1 MNSPVVAIPTRHP
14 DEPGTIP
21 AGIRVLAGALAI
33 PRPTPERWQQIGEDL
48 TVGDEPMRRL
58 VDWMS
63 ATGSKQARPIFEQI
77 LTGGLASVPDAPEPL
92 REFFGE
98 FEPIPDWVEMGRVRR
113 GQRALCRGGADGTY
127 IARDVS
133 FLGGYQFSSFNKTL
147 LRTGVL
153 EKGSNKRFA
162 ETLQWALDVS
172 GEGGL
177 EPLGVGY
184 QATIR
189 VRLIHEYVRRHVA
202 AQPDWRADEWGLP
215 VNQTDM
221 AATLVGAL
229 IAPPVGG
236 LGLGIVLSPS
246 ELEDIAHLT
255 RYVGWLMG
263 IRDDWLPDG
272 FRDAVR
278 ILYQTLGAL
287 SAPDEST
294 RQLAMPMADDPLE
307 WNFRVMSR
315 VRRRIARSQHL
326 SVTGSFLGPRTMRK
340 LGLPAF
346 VLPWYPLVRM
356 PVNLLRSAAALVLP
370 GGLDRAALRGRREQE
385 AFMRTMMGADDTAI
399 GTSAHVMRVA

>member
-14 DEPGTIP
+14 DTPGAIP
-21 AGIRVLAGALAI
+21 ASIRILAAALGIGK
-33 PRPTPERWQQIGEDL
+33 PTPQRWRQIGADL
-48 TVGDEPMRRL
+48 TAGDEPMQRL
-58 VDWMS
+58 VEWMS
-63 ATGSKQARPIFEQI
+63 ETGSKETRPIFDRI
-77 LTGGLASVPDAPEPL
+77 LAHGLASVPDAPEPL

-98 FEPIPDWVEMGRVRR
+98 FEPIPDWVDMDRVRR
-113 GQRALCRGGADGTY
+113 GQRALRRGGADGTY

-162 ETLQWALDVS
+162 ETLQWAMDVT
-172 GEGGL
+172 GAGGL

-202 AQPDWRADEWGLP
+202 ALPDWRSDEWGLP

-229 IAPPVGG
+229 IAPPAAG
-236 LGLGIVLSPS
+236 LGLGIVLAPG

-263 IRDDWLPDG
+263 VRDDWLPG
-272 FRDAVR
+272 SFRDGVR

-287 SAPDEST
+287 SEPDEST
-294 RQLAMPMADDPLE
+294 KQLAVPMADDPLE
-307 WNFRVMSR
+307 WHFGAMAG
-315 VRRRIARSQHL
+315 VRRRIARSAHL

-356 PVNLLRSAAALVLP
+356 PVNLVRSAAALLLP
-370 GGLDRAALRGRREQE
+370 GGLDRAARRGRREQE
-385 AFMRTMMGADDTAI
+385 EFMRTMMGDEDTAI
-399 GTSAHVMRVA
+399 GASAHVMQVA

>member
-1 MNSPVVAIPTRHP
+1 MNSPALAIPGRHP
-14 DEPGTIP
+14 DAPGTIP
-21 AGIRVLAGALAI
+21 AGIRMLAGTMAI
-33 PRPTPERWQQIGEDL
+33 AKPTPQRWRQIGEDL
-48 TVGDEPMRRL
+48 TVGDEPMQVL
-58 VDWMS
+58 VEWMS
-63 ATGSKQARPIFEQI
+63 STGTKETRPIFDRI
-77 LTGGLASVPDAPEPL
+77 LAHGLAAVPDAPAPL

-98 FEPIPDWVEMGRVRR
+98 FEPIPDWVDMVRVRR
-113 GQRALCRGGADGTY
+113 GQRALRRGGADGTY

-162 ETLQWALDVS
+162 ETLQWAMDVS

-177 EPLGVGY
+177 EPLGGGY

-202 AQPDWRADEWGLP
+202 ALPDWRGDEWGLP

-229 IAPPVGG
+229 IAPPAAGI
-236 LGLGIVLSPS
+236 GLGIVLSPS
-246 ELEDIAHLT
+246 ELEDVAHMT

-263 IRDDWLPDG
+263 IRDDWLPRS
-272 FRDAVR
+272 FRDGVR

-287 SAPDEST
+287 SKPDEST
-294 RQLAMPMADDPLE
+294 KQLAAPMADDPLE
-307 WNFRVMSR
+307 WHYSALTGL
-315 VRRRIARSQHL
+315 RRRIARSAHL
-326 SVTGSFLGPRTMRK
+326 SVTGSFLGPRTMGK

-356 PVNLLRSAAALVLP
+356 PVNLARSLAALVLP
-370 GGLDRAALRGRREQE
+370 GGLDRAAMRGRREQE
-385 AFMRTMMGADDTAI
+385 RFMRTMMGDEDTAI
-399 GTSAHVMRVA
+399 GASAHVMRVA